1 MILNRMVTII
11 VGLISGRVTLIN
23 CCILVAPSISAVTFV
38 VRKQTGVAGF
48 EPTTSI
54 SAVTFVVR
62 KPQKAIKF
70 FGFNFEQALEDMK
83 IYFENIDKNKIAII
97 LNESFNPF
105 EKFIVDGLV
114 NCGLF
119 NSANIFCSSVSRLQK
134 DIFSILKEK
143 WRNHPKEV
151 IQEINRSLLKNTFT

>member
-1 MILNRMVTII
+1 MVTII

-23 CCILVAPSISAVTFV
+23 CCILVAP
-38 VRKQTGVAGF
+38 
-48 EPTTSI
+48 SI